1 LDHVMEHL
9 HDPLGLL
16 RECHRILKGGGHLVA
31 TTPNLNSL
39 GHKLFRESWMPL
51 DPPRHLYIFGRP
63 SLADL
68 VRRAGYSVLS
78 LYSTASGSGFIASA
92 SRAISSTGVSQMNSS
107 PRIKDRLYSKAFFWL
122 EWGMLRF
129 RSDIGEELYLV
140 GEK

>member
-1 LDHVMEHL
+1 
-9 HDPLGLL
+9 
-16 RECHRILKGGGHLVA
+16 
-31 TTPNLNSL
+31 
-39 GHKLFRESWMPL
+39 MPL

-78 LYSTASGSGFIASA
+78 LNSTASGCGFIVPG
-92 SRAISSTGVSQMNSS
+92 SRAISSTGVFQMDSS
-107 PRIKDRLYSKAFFWL
+107 PRIKDRLCAKAFFWL
-122 EWGMLRF
+122 EWALLKF